1 MLALLLAAALL
12 QPHAYLQEIWKS
24 SGTPGIAVAVAVK
37 GEIVYADGAG
47 FAELEN
53 RVPATPKTV
62 WNIGSVS
69 KVITAVAVMQ
79 LVERGKVSLDDPIQK
94 YVPEF
99 PVKPE
104 GTITIRHLLTHT
116 SGIRHYKRGDF
127 PGTPDNENTRPT
139 SWLDGLKI
147 FAGEPLQFA
156 PGTRY
161 LYSSYAVNLLQG
173 VVERASGEPFEQYLA
188 ENVWRPAGM
197 AATAFDVPARIVPQ
211 RARSYRIVDGAP
223 VNYFYNDL
231 TYKFASGGMMS
242 SVEDLVRFGA
252 AFNHGQLVKRET
264 IAQMAAPQL
273 NTGEF
278 EQGLMWRIFRDAN
291 GRAFLNHCGSVKGFN
306 ACVVDYPSE
315 DVVVALAGNGE
326 DATPA
331 RRAAVAF
338 AQFFLKQPAPVSR

>member
-1 MLALLLAAALL
+1 MTGVFLVLSFFLHSLR
-12 QPHAYLQEIWKS
+12 QS
-24 SGTPGIAVAVAVK
+24 SGVPGLSVAVAVQ
-37 GEIVYADGAG
+37 GRIVYADGTG
-47 FAELEN
+47 MAELEN
-53 RVPATPKTV
+53 EVPATPATV

-79 LVERGKVSLDDPIQK
+79 LVERGNVSLDDPIQK

-127 PGTPDNENTRPT
+127 PGTPDNENTRPS
-139 SWLDGLKI
+139 SWLEGLKI
-147 FAGEPLQFA
+147 FANEPLQFA

-173 VVERASGEPFEQYLA
+173 VVERTSGQPFEQYLA

-197 AATAFDVPARIVPQ
+197 AATTFDVPARIVPR
-211 RARSYRIVDGAP
+211 RARSYRIVNGAP

-242 SVEDLVRFGA
+242 TVEDLVRFGA
-252 AFNHGQLVKRET
+252 ALNHGQLLKRET
-264 IAQMAAPQL
+264 VALMATPRL
-273 NTGEF
+273 KTDEF
-278 EQGLMWRIFRDAN
+278 EQGIIWRIFRDAN
-291 GRAFLNHCGSVKGFN
+291 GRTFLNHCGTVKGFN

-331 RRAAVAF
+331 RRATVAF

>member
-1 MLALLLAAALL
+1 MTAFFLVLSLFLHDL
-12 QPHAYLQEIWKS
+12 QKS
-24 SGTPGIAVAVAVK
+24 SGTPGLSVAVAVN
-37 GEIVYADGAG
+37 GQIVYAEGAG
-47 FAELEN
+47 NADLEN
-53 RVPATPKTV
+53 LVPATPATV
-62 WNIGSVS
+62 YNIGSVS

-79 LVERGKVSLDDPIQK
+79 LVERGNVSLDDPIQK

-127 PGTPDNENTRPT
+127 PGTPDNENTRPYA
-139 SWLDGLKI
+139 SWIDGLKI

-173 VVERASGEPFEQYLA
+173 VVERASGQPFEQYLA
-188 ENVWRPAGM
+188 QNVWRPAGM
-197 AATAFDVPARIVPQ
+197 AATTFDVPARIVPR
-211 RARSYRIVDGAP
+211 RARSYRIVDGGP

-242 SVEDLVRFGA
+242 TVEDLVRFGA
-252 AFNHGQLVKRET
+252 AFNHNQLLKSET
-264 IAQMAAPQL
+264 VAQMAAPQL
-273 NTGEF
+273 ENDEF
-278 EQGLMWRIFRDAN
+278 EQGIMWRIFRDAK
-291 GRAFLNHCGSVKGFN
+291 GRTFLNHCGSVKGFN